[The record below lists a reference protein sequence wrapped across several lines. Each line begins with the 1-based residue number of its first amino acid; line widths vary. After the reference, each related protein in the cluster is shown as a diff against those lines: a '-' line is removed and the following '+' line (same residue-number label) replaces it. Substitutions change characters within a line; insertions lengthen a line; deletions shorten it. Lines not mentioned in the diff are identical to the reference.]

1 MLGIPIFFFFLV
13 IPSQVLL
20 LAPDFPPASLCV
32 DIYWGTCPRLF
43 PPSLYSEKT
52 IYIHGFHCPL
62 YPGDS
67 RSKCPGVLHSQ
78 FIISV
83 HHCGQSRRP
92 RECTTG
98 TQCLAGGGMSL
109 VPPVLL
115 HPLIHVSNAQWKR
128 TNSSIVDIISQV

>member
-1 MLGIPIFFFFLV
+1 MLGIPIFLFWSFLLRFCCWLL
-13 IPSQVLL
+13 IFHLL
-20 LAPDFPPASLCV
+20 LSVLTFIGGHV
-32 DIYWGTCPRLF
+32 QGFF

-115 HPLIHVSNAQWKR
+115 DPLIHVSNAQWKR